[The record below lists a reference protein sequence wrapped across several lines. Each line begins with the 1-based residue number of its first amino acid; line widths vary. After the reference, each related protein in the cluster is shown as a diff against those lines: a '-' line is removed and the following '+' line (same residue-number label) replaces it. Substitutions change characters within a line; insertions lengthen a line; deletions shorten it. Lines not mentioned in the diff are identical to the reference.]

1 MTRPE
6 EMLETCICTQ
16 LRTTARVVT
25 RVYDALLRDTGLK
38 ASQLAVLAAVDAAH
52 SVSIAELSKR
62 LSMDRTTLTR
72 NLNPLLAADLIHVGD
87 EGWRRSKRVHITKGG
102 QQRLSA
108 AMPLWE
114 RAQQDVVNRFG
125 ARRWHAMR
133 TELRDLSAE
142 Y

>member
-1 MTRPE
+1 MNRAE
-6 EMLETCICTQ
+6 ELLETCICTQ

-38 ASQLAVLAAVDAAH
+38 ASQLAVLAAVAASD

-62 LSMDRTTLTR
+62 LTMDRTTLTR
-72 NLNPLLAADLIHVGD
+72 NLRPLLAAELVHVGE
-87 EGWRRSKRVHITKGG
+87 EGWRRSKLVRITKGG

-114 RAQQDVVNRFG
+114 SAQKDVFSRFS
-125 ARRWHAMR
+125 AKRWYAMR
-133 TELRDLSAE
+133 AELRDLTAQ

>member
-1 MTRPE
+1 MNSAQE
-6 EMLETCICTQ
+6 LLETCICTQ

-38 ASQLAVLAAVDAAH
+38 ASQLAVLAAVAASD

-62 LSMDRTTLTR
+62 LTMDRTTLTR
-72 NLNPLLAADLIHVGD
+72 NLRPLLASELVHVGE
-87 EGWRRSKRVHITKGG
+87 EGWRRSKLVRITKSG

-114 RAQQDVVNRFG
+114 SAQKDVFNRFG
-125 ARRWHAMR
+125 AKRWHAMR
-133 TELRDLSAE
+133 AELRVLTAQ